1 MLSYMLKRPQRFV
14 NVWDLRRRQREFKFT
29 NKTKVMNQMILN
41 MEMLLS
47 CLFRPHVN
55 RKFLKKERGIEEET

>member
-1 MLSYMLKRPQRFV
+1 MLSYMLKRLQRLV
-14 NVWDLRRRQREFKFT
+14 YVWDLRRQQREFKFA

-47 CLFRPHVN
+47 CPFRPHVN
-55 RKFLKKERGIEEET
+55 RKFLKKGKGIEEET

>member
-47 CLFRPHVN
+47 CPFRPHVN
-55 RKFLKKERGIEEET
+55 RKFLKKERGIEKET

>member
-47 CLFRPHVN
+47 CPFRLHVN
-55 RKFLKKERGIEEET
+55 RKFLKKERGIEKET